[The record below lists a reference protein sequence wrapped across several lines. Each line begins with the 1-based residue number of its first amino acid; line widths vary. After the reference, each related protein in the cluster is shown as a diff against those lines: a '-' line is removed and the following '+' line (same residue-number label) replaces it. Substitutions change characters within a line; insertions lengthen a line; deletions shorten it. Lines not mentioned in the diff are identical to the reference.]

1 MYKPVAKKPQYSV
14 PCRTGSAAPRRRSS
28 STREPASLQ
37 ENSRRI
43 VARTVA
49 AVVGMVAVAGLL
61 VGTAGSASASCN
73 VWYFDVN
80 DIPRGAHY
88 VTLAFDDGDGPYT
101 IYEVTIPGDDVFC
114 GT

>member
-1 MYKPVAKKPQYSV
+1 MYRSVAKKQQYSV
-14 PCRTGSAAPRRRSS
+14 PCRTEGAAPRRRRSS
-28 STREPASLQ
+28 RRRPASLR

-43 VARTVA
+43 VARMVA
-49 AVVGMVAVAGLL
+49 AVVGLVAVAGLL